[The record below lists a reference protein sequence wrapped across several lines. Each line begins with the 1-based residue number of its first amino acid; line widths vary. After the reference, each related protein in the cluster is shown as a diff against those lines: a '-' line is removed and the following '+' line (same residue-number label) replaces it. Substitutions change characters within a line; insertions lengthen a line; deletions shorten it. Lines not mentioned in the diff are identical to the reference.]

1 MTTITEAEFARI
13 CNGINE
19 DRESIFKHNPIGT
32 ENGTVLWML
41 LSCLTVYLN
50 LTDIDTP
57 CFNGMPDAA
66 TYRNAIEFVLQDRR
80 VDNFDVAEHLNQL
93 TNDN

>member
-1 MTTITEAEFARI
+1 MTKITEAEFVRI
-13 CNGINE
+13 CEGINE
-19 DRESIFKHNPIGT
+19 DRISIFKHNPIGS
-32 ENGTVLWML
+32 ENETVLWML

-57 CFNGMPDAA
+57 CFNGMPDET
-66 TYRNAIEFVLQDRR
+66 TYRNAIEFVLQERR
-80 VDNFDVAEHLNQL
+80 VDNFEVREYLDKL